1 MATVSRV
8 LNDDPAVAGD
18 TRENVLRV
26 IAQVGYAPNALGR
39 SLRKNSTRRILLLLP
54 SISHEFLSGV
64 ARGAERAAF
73 RRGYQIV
80 CSVTHSNP
88 DLEREYVKMLIQRSV
103 DGILFTSS

>member
-64 ARGAERAAF
+64 ARGRNGRPFAGVIRLSAPSPTPTQTWKE
-73 RRGYQIV
+73 
-80 CSVTHSNP
+80 S
-88 DLEREYVKMLIQRSV
+88 
-103 DGILFTSS
+103 TSKC